1 MCPAKTALKAGTK
14 VIIGE
19 CSAPGR
25 IGGLEAYDVTAITAS
40 FGGGHQNTAGFSAGG
55 TISNINSRIIKRFV
69 RVFHQ

>member
-14 VIIGE
+14 VIIGD
-19 CSAPGR
+19 CSAPAR
-25 IGGLEAYDVTAITAS
+25 IGGLEAYDATAITAS

-55 TISNINSRIIKRFV
+55 TISNIKPQVIERFV